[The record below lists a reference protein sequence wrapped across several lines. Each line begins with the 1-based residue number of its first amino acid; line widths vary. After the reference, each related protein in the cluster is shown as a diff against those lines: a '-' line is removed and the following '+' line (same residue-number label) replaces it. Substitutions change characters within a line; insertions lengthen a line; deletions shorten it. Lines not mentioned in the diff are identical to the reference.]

1 MPQMSDHDRDPQVT
15 AEAMPTEAA
24 PRRRRFSWRL
34 AVGLATTLAVL
45 ALVVVAVQR
54 SSGEFSPHKIAAA
67 VEAMP
72 IGWILSS
79 IALTGASFGA
89 LLLYDLLALRHIDQR
104 LSISKVAPISF
115 AAYAIGN
122 AAGSGPLTGGLI
134 RLRYYPRLGLSLLD
148 VAQVTGL
155 VAGGFALGLVMVVGL
170 GLAVSATAVAAP
182 LSTSAEMLRGIGFAI
197 LAGLVLTSLL
207 SSLRQEPLKIG
218 KATIRLPGPNLLV
231 RQSLAA
237 LLDIVAAAAALWVL
251 LDTAQLNFIDFLTV
265 FAVATALGVLSQV
278 PAGLGV
284 FETVILAYVAPGA
297 DFEQVLS
304 ALVLYRFI
312 YHGLPLLLSMPV
324 LASLEVGSWRD
335 LGARLRPFLQ
345 PMATLPAAAVLLS
358 AAWVGGVR
366 GPLALAATA
375 VAWAGARQ
383 LLRLRPRRL
392 ARQVK
397 AVSYAELQKAEA
409 ILAEAAGDAYA
420 GLLRMGDKSVLFSD
434 DERAVLMYRRS
445 GRHWIALFDPVGPRD
460 ALPGL
465 IWKFLEK
472 AKAAGGIPCFYEAG
486 PEFLDV
492 YADAGLRAL
501 KLGERARVDLTS
513 FTIAGQKR
521 ANLRH
526 AISRAPRE
534 GLAFQVLASEQLV
547 ERREELQALSD
558 AWLGA
563 SKTKEKSFSLGAFD
577 WNFVRSQRVAI
588 VEKDSKIVA
597 FATVM
602 TGGSSAGVKE
612 EAALDLMRFSDEAP
626 RATMDFLLTSIA
638 LHLQA
643 EGYAR
648 FNLGMAPLSG
658 LSASP
663 AAPMIQRLGNYIYQ
677 RGERFYNFQG
687 LRVFKTKYGPEWQPR
702 YLVIGC
708 RNSTAI
714 ALLRVAILI
723 AGGIRGVFAR

>member
-1 MPQMSDHDRDPQVT
+1 MPQTTDPDRKTHAT
-15 AEAMPTEAA
+15 AEAMPAVA
-24 PRRRRFSWRL
+24 KPRRRFSWRL

-45 ALVVVAVQR
+45 ALVLVAVQR
-54 SSGEFSPHKIAAA
+54 SSGEFSPDKITAA

-72 IGWILSS
+72 TLWILSS
-79 IALTGASFGA
+79 IGLTAVSFGA
-89 LLLYDLLALRHIDQR
+89 LLLYDLLALRHIGQSLGIAR
-104 LSISKVAPISF
+104 VAPISF

-134 RLRYYPRLGLSLLD
+134 RLRYYPRLGLSMLD

-155 VAGGFALGLVMVVGL
+155 VAGGFALGLTMVVGL
-170 GLAVSATAVAAP
+170 GLVVSASAVAAP
-182 LSTSAEMLRGIGFAI
+182 LGTPADVLRGIGFAI

-218 KATIRLPGPNLLV
+218 KARIRLPGPDLLA

-237 LLDIVAAAAALWVL
+237 FFDIVAAAAALWVL

-284 FETVILAYVAPGA
+284 FETVILAYVAPAA

-324 LASLEVGSWRD
+324 LASLEVGSWRG
-335 LGARLRPFLQ
+335 LGARLRPWVQ
-345 PMATLPAAAVLLS
+345 PMSTLPAAVLLLS

-397 AVSYAELQKAEA
+397 AISYPELQKAEA
-409 ILAEAAGDAYA
+409 ILALAAGDAYA

-434 DERAVLMYRRS
+434 DERALLMYRRS
-445 GRHWIALFDPVGPRD
+445 GRHWIALFDPVGPRE

-465 IWKFLEK
+465 IWKFLET

-501 KLGERARVDLTS
+501 KLGERARIDLTN

-521 ANLRH
+521 ANLRQ
-526 AISRAPRE
+526 AVSRAPRE
-534 GLAFQVLASEQLV
+534 GLSFQILTPDQMND
-547 ERREELQALSD
+547 RRAELQALSD

-577 WNFVRSQRVAI
+577 WNFVRSQSVATI
-588 VEKDSKIVA
+588 EREGQIIA

-602 TGGSSAGVKE
+602 ASGARD
-612 EAALDLMRFSDEAP
+612 EAALDLMRFSDDAP
-626 RATMDFLLTSIA
+626 RATMDFLLTSIG

-643 EGYAR
+643 EGFAR

-663 AAPMIQRLGNYIYQ
+663 AAPVIQRLGHYIYQ

-687 LRVFKTKYGPEWQPR
+687 LRVFKTKYGPDWQPR

-708 RNSTAI
+708 HNSAAI
-714 ALLRVAILI
+714 ALMRVAILI
-723 AGGIRGVFAR
+723 AGSVRGVFAR